1 MDLWVTLSLL
11 GVLGSIAV
19 FLCYFISGALDF
31 DDAKRVD
38 KARAGDFDDES

>member
-1 MDLWVTLSLL
+1 MDLWVTICLV

-38 KARAGDFDDES
+38 KARAGNFEE